1 MPKKRGRKSVAE
13 LTTKPI
19 ADISRPKAPTGLDGS
34 SAALWDK
41 IVRRFEPNHFNDAD
55 FILLRE
61 FCHTSATLLP
71 RMNSEFERHSSHDS
85 LRARMALV
93 KEAQQLATKLR
104 LCVSARTR
112 GDLASVRDA
121 GTSPND
127 HLWNPPW
134 KDV

>member
-13 LTTKPI
+13 LTTGTI

-41 IVRRFEPNHFNDAD
+41 IVRRFKSNHFNDAD
-55 FILLRE
+55 LILLRE

-121 GTSPND
+121 GAAPLKRIWED
-127 HLWNPPW
+127 C
-134 KDV
+134 